1 MTHYA
6 DNLETN
12 LVAEHQYT
20 LKAPLEL
27 EGSAE
32 KREQWAALD
41 RLQSV
46 TTARFF
52 PPPRTRKTSSMT
64 R

>member
-6 DNLETN
+6 DNLETS

-27 EGSAE
+27 E
-32 KREQWAALD
+32 ALP
-41 RLQSV
+41 RSV
-46 TTARFF
+46 SSGRARALAVG
-52 PPPRTRKTSSMT
+52 
-64 R
+64 

>member
-6 DNLETN
+6 DNLETS

-27 EGSAE
+27 EATAE
-32 KREQWAALD
+32 ERGA
-41 RLQSV
+41 V
-46 TTARFF
+46 VG
-52 PPPRTRKTSSMT
+52 TRVLAVG
-64 R
+64 